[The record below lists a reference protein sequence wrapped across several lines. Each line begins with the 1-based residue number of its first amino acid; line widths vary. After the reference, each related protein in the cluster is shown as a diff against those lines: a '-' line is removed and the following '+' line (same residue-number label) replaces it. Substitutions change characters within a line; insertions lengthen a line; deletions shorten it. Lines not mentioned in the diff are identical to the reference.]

1 MSEVAAIGATTAPP
15 AAASPDLFGGLGPDA
30 FLKLLVTQMR
40 YQNPLSPS
48 DPTAMMGQLAS
59 YAQVE
64 ALQNLQKG
72 QAASATLTEA
82 KLASDLVGSYVDAAD
97 ATGTTVAGTVVAARF
112 TADGPVLVLDN
123 GAELTLSAITR
134 VGTGV
139 APPLPATDPPAA
151 DPIPAVTDPPAAGP
165 TPADPTPTDP
175 APTDPTT
182 NGTTPP

>member
-1 MSEVAAIGATTAPP
+1 MTDVSAVGGSTPAPSQAA
-15 AAASPDLFGGLGPDA
+15 PDIFGGLGPDA

-64 ALQNLQKG
+64 SLQNLQKG

-82 KLASDLVGSYVDAAD
+82 KLASDLVGRFVDAAD
-97 ATGTTVAGTVVAARF
+97 AAGTTVSGTVVAARF

-123 GAELTLSAITR
+123 GGELTLSAITR
-134 VGTGV
+134 VGTSP
-139 APPLPATDPPAA
+139 APPTPPAPAPAPQVPPPSDPPE
-151 DPIPAVTDPPAAGP
+151 PTTAVTDPP
-165 TPADPTPTDP
+165 TDP
-175 APTDPTT
+175 STT
-182 NGTTPP
+182 

>member
-1 MSEVAAIGATTAPP
+1 VSEVTAIGASAPAPAPTAAPP
-15 AAASPDLFGGLGPDA
+15 DIFGGLGPDA
-30 FLKLLVTQMR
+30 FLHLLVTQMR

-72 QAASATLTEA
+72 QAASTTLTEA
-82 KLASDLVGSYVDAAD
+82 KLAADLVGQYIDAAD
-97 ATGTTVAGTVVAARF
+97 GTGTTVAGTVIAARF

-139 APPLPATDPPAA
+139 APPLPAATPSEPPLDPPAA
-151 DPIPAVTDPPAAGP
+151 DPTAIT
-165 TPADPTPTDP
+165 DPTPT
-175 APTDPTT
+175 
-182 NGTTPP
+182 

>member
-1 MSEVAAIGATTAPP
+1 MTDVSALGGSNPAVTTP
-15 AAASPDLFGGLGPDA
+15 AATPDIFGGMGPDA
-30 FLKLLVTQMR
+30 FLQLLVTQMR

-82 KLASDLVGSYVDAAD
+82 KLATDLVGSYVDAAD
-97 ATGTTVAGTVVAARF
+97 ATGTTVSGTVVAARF

-123 GAELTLSAITR
+123 GGELTLSAITR
-134 VGTGV
+134 VAGAP
-139 APPLPATDPPAA
+139 APPPALAPT
-151 DPIPAVTDPPAAGP
+151 VTDPSADPAAVTP
-165 TPADPTPTDP
+165 TPTPTDP
-175 APTDPTT
+175 PTT
-182 NGTTPP
+182 

>member
-97 ATGTTVAGTVVAARF
+97 ATGTTVAGTVIAARF

-139 APPLPATDPPAA
+139 APPLPATDPAPAA
-151 DPIPAVTDPPAAGP
+151 PVA
-165 TPADPTPTDP
+165 TDP
-175 APTDPTT
+175 AITGEPPVPTAPTEPPPT
-182 NGTTPP
+182 PSTTEPTPP